1 MRNNLENEGQN
12 SKQLMIRRGFM
23 IGLPIILGYL
33 PVAITF
39 GVVASQ
45 SEFTLGQIGSMS
57 MFVYAGASQFMGVNM
72 IAVGA
77 GTVEIIIATFVLNFR
92 HFVMSFSF
100 MNQLR
105 RFSFIERLPL
115 SLTLTDETFAV
126 ASIHNEHAKEKNG
139 TYFYLIIFITAY
151 VTWIL
156 GSLLG
161 GVLGEILPE
170 QVSDSMGIALY
181 ALFIGLLIPS
191 VKREWRVGMIALV
204 AILINVLCSSFL
216 STGWS
221 VIMGTIVG
229 GLSGLYFLKEDEV
242 T

>member
-1 MRNNLENEGQN
+1 MSEHMEEIHVR
-12 SKQLMIRRGFM
+12 SKKEMIRHGLV

-39 GVVASQ
+39 GVVSSQ
-45 SEFTLGQIGSMS
+45 SGLTLGQIGAMS
-57 MFVYAGASQFMGVNM
+57 LFVYAGASQFMGVNM

-77 GTVEIIIATFVLNFR
+77 GAIEIIIATFVLNFR
-92 HFVMSFSF
+92 HFVMSLSF

-105 RFSFIERLPL
+105 EHSFIRRLPL
-115 SLTLTDETFAV
+115 ALTLTDETFAV
-126 ASIHNEHAKEKNG
+126 ASMHTEDGKEKNG
-139 TYFYLIIFITAY
+139 IYFYVTLFVTAY
-151 VTWIL
+151 AVWVI

-161 GVLGEILPE
+161 GILGEVLPE
-170 QVSDSMGIALY
+170 RLSDSMGIALY

-191 VKREWRVGMIALV
+191 VKQELRVGMIAIVAMLV
-204 AILINVLCSSFL
+204 NLFCSQFM

-221 VIMGTIVG
+221 VVMGTIVG
-229 GLSGLYFLKEDEV
+229 GLSGIYFLKEDER

>member
-1 MRNNLENEGQN
+1 MTNDTESTNHR
-12 SKQLMIRRGFM
+12 SKQSMIHRGFI

-45 SEFTLGQIGSMS
+45 SGLTLSQIGAMS
-57 MFVYAGASQFMGVNM
+57 VFVYAGASQFMGVNM

-77 GTVEIIIATFVLNFR
+77 GAMEIIIATFVLNFR

-126 ASIHNEHAKEKNG
+126 ASIHNEDAKEKNG
-139 TYFYLIIFITAY
+139 IYFYATIFITAY
-151 VTWIL
+151 IVWIL

-161 GVLGEILPE
+161 GVLGEILPA

-204 AILINVLCSSFL
+204 AILVNVLCSSFM

-221 VIMGTIVG
+221 VIMGTIIG
-229 GLSGLYFLKEDEV
+229 GLSGLYFLKEDEA